1 MRREEPAR
9 FPAKPRRSSEDD
21 FRRVLFEVTC
31 FAAFVIM
38 GQEAPPRIAELS
50 PRAEAEIERVRAFN
64 TRLLERLSS
73 HLERLGVGLDPG
85 KRIQDYVRAGSP
97 PERAQHFS
105 GFLAHAVDP
114 EQDDALGTMGI
125 RSIEP
130 IVHLTR
136 FVLRRAFGEAPRG

>member
-9 FPAKPRRSSEDD
+9 FPATARRSSEDD
-21 FRRVLFEVTC
+21 FRRVLFEITC
-31 FAAFVIM
+31 FAAFVII

-50 PRAEAEIERVRAFN
+50 PLAETERVRAFN

-85 KRIQDYVRAGSP
+85 KRIEDYVRAGSS
-97 PERAQHFS
+97 PERARHFS
-105 GFLAHAVDP
+105 ERLAHAVDP
-114 EQDDALGTMGI
+114 EQDAALGTMGL

-130 IVHLTR
+130 IVQLTR
-136 FVLRRAFGEAPRG
+136 FVLRRVFGEAPRG